1 MKPAIILGSLILAA
15 LLTWFFLPNPKEPTP
30 NSPPSQPG
38 PLPNQPLPNQPSFLS
53 QINDIREDRSAGVLA
68 DYHQSGTTT
77 ARDLEL
83 VRFVLE
89 TFNTTLKHK
98 GSIPMSENH
107 EVMFLLFGNNPY
119 KLRFLDPTLPY
130 FNDKGEI
137 LDSWGTP
144 LFFHFSSSTN
154 PGLRSAGPDK
164 KLWTADDITYGESAG
179 EL

>member
-15 LLTWFFLPNPKEPTP
+15 LLTWFFLPNPSAPNPTP
-30 NSPPSQPG
+30 PQPG
-38 PLPNQPLPNQPSFLS
+38 PLTIQPLTNQPSFLS
-53 QINDIREDRSAGVLA
+53 QLQDIREDRSAGVLA
-68 DYHQSGTTT
+68 NYHQSETTT

-89 TFNTTLKHK
+89 SFNTTLKHK